1 MSKHDRTLVTY
12 CCCSFMFSATF
23 VCCRSLVTKQRSKQ
37 TQVTQFTNG
46 HFFLYCNLLDKLM
59 KNFHTNRHLTAG
71 IATVAIEVYTGACW
85 QSILVQNSPYLKWRR
100 YWLISCF
107 ANQSTNRYHRHH
119 VLHIHS
125 LFEED
130 HGSITLVS

>member
-1 MSKHDRTLVTY
+1 
-12 CCCSFMFSATF
+12 MFYATF

-46 HFFLYCNLLDKLM
+46 HFFLYCNLLD
-59 KNFHTNRHLTAG
+59 RDLTAG

-107 ANQSTNRYHRHH
+107 ANQSTNHYHRHH
-119 VLHIHS
+119 LLHIHS
-125 LFEED
+125 LLEED